1 MYYVELYVKNVD
13 RWHLDDSRLISDIE
27 KRQLIKTIKL
37 FGFSFCPLRGCYV
50 REGELVD
57 MHIVFHKQHLKH
69 EK

>member
-1 MYYVELYVKNVD
+1 MYYVELYVKHVD
-13 RWHLDDSRLISDIE
+13 RWHLDDSRLIFDIE

-57 MHIVFHKQHLKH
+57 MHIVFHKQHLKD